1 VVAAVPHRPLLDGA
15 TPWRK
20 SRPMDPTRHGTRGCW
35 RLVTRCHMDEPG
47 PPTRAG
53 MACNG
58 GQRSPDHRARK
69 LHQQTPTTVISMTSA
84 LHPKGQPGAAHRPT
98 QARSYHA
105 NVPANRRTPR
115 PPNGVEQQPGRSP
128 DPKAP
133 SSTRAVGEGVYPFKH
148 CPIASF
154 ELEQDQP
161 PSARARC
168 PVGGHGRCASVLGRC
183 GRNRVRPV

>member
-1 VVAAVPHRPLLDGA
+1 MAPEVAGVLSLAVTWTSQDRQ
-15 TPWRK
+15 
-20 SRPMDPTRHGTRGCW
+20 HGREW
-35 RLVTRCHMDEPG
+35 LCH
-47 PPTRAG
+47 
-53 MACNG
+53 G

-69 LHQQTPTTVISMTSA
+69 LHRQRPATVTSMTSA
-84 LHPKGQPGAAHRPT
+84 PHPKGQPGAAHRPT

-133 SSTRAVGEGVYPFKH
+133 SSTRAVREGVYPFKH

-161 PSARARC
+161 LSARARC
-168 PVGGHGRCASVLGRC
+168 PVVGHGRCASVPGP
-183 GRNRVRPV
+183 VRAQSRAARLNAEWV